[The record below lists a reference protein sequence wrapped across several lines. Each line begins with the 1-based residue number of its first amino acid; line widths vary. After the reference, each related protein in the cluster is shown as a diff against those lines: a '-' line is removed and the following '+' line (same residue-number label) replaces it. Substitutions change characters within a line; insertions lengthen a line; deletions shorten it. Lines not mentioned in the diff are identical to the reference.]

1 MLMRQRGKSYRLCT
15 PKPNKTEIRLN
26 SCTICKSK
34 KQINTKNR
42 YKGNRQRLNS

>member
-1 MLMRQRGKSYRLCT
+1 MRQRGKSYRLCT
-15 PKPNKTEIRLN
+15 PRPNKTEIRLN

-42 YKGNRQRLNS
+42 YKGNPQKLNS